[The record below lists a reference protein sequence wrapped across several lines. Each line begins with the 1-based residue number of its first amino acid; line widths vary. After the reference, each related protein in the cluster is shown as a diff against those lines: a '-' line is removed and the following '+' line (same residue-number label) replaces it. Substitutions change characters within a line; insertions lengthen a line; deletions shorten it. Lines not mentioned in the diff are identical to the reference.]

1 MSPALGDSQRGTRVT
16 RFWCESGADQSHHV
30 RMRPRGERESLGQMR
45 PRCGTEKTGPMMHIG
60 GPESPGAREVPV
72 RTSHLVQVRPR
83 WDHSHQVQ
91 VRPRYI
97 REYPGPNDAQV
108 RTRVNSS
115 RRGPNIY
122 QSHCVPG
129 EARWRPQEPGP
140 GEPHM
145 GTRATRSR

>member
-1 MSPALGDSQRGTRVT
+1 
-16 RFWCESGADQSHHV
+16 
-30 RMRPRGERESLGQMR
+30 
-45 PRCGTEKTGPMMHIG
+45 MMHIG
-60 GPESPGAREVPV
+60 GPESPGPGEVPV
-72 RTSHLVQVRPR
+72 GTSHLVLVRPR

-108 RTRVNSS
+108 RTRVNRS
-115 RRGPNIY
+115 RRGPNMD

-145 GTRATRSR
+145 GTKPPDPGEVQVGPQSKGLGEAQVATGFTKTR